1 MKNQENQLTKMTSY
15 LRLKYYN
22 DYLLE
27 KGLISKREHQKLGSA
42 ILAKYHVSNC
52 LNNYTK

>member
-1 MKNQENQLTKMTSY
+1 MKNQENQLTKMTRY

-27 KGLISKREHQKLGSA
+27 NGLISKREHQKLDSA
-42 ILAKYHVSNC
+42 ILAKYHVVNH
-52 LNNYTK
+52 LNNYSK